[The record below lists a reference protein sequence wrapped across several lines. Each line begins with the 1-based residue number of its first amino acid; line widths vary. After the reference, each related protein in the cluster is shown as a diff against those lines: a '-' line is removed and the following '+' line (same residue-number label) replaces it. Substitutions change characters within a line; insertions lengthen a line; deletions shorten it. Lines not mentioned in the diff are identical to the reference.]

1 MARLNLQGATD
12 MVYAILFTC
21 LVIGVPIAFSIV
33 SALLYFMATGEF
45 PYHLRIVATQ
55 MFGGMKSY
63 PLLAIPLFILAGE
76 LMNES
81 GITRRIISFTSILVG
96 RFRSG
101 LALVNI
107 WASVIFAG
115 LSGSAVADTSAIGR
129 VFIPE
134 MEKRGYPRDFAAAIT
149 AASSVIGPII
159 PPSIPVII
167 YALTVTGVSVP
178 ALFLAGVMPGI
189 LLACFLSA
197 YVMVFA
203 SHYEKPGH
211 TLTGVSKRSILL
223 QGIIPLLMPVF
234 VVGSILLGV
243 VTPTEAASFAVAYAL
258 FVGIVLFRELKFSDL
273 PGIFGRSM
281 RDSAVIMIV
290 ISAVA
295 AANWLLTYNRI
306 PNMIVDFSLEF
317 MTEKWIFLVVTM
329 ILFLFVGLF
338 LEGIAAMLVLVP
350 ILHPIAVSMGVDPT
364 HFGILVVFNLMI
376 GLITPPMGLCL
387 FVADSIAEVGLSRL
401 TRQILPLFFVEL
413 LVLVIITFVP
423 ITVIGLPRLLG
434 F

>member
-1 MARLNLQGATD
+1 
-12 MVYAILFTC
+12 MVYLILLVG
-21 LVIGVPIAFSIV
+21 LVIGLPIAFAIAA
-33 SALLYFMATGEF
+33 ALLYFMAAGDF

-55 MFGGMKSY
+55 MFGGLKSY

-81 GITRRIISFTSILVG
+81 GITSRIISFTSILVG
-96 RFRSG
+96 RFRAG
-101 LALVNI
+101 LAMVNI

-134 MEKRGYPRDFAAAIT
+134 MEKRGYPRDFSAAIT

-178 ALFLAGVMPGI
+178 AMFLGGIGPGL
-189 LLACFLSA
+189 LLATLLSI
-197 YVMVFA
+197 YVTIFA
-203 SHYEKPGH
+203 GHFETPTDIQEKAR
-211 TLTGVSKRSILL
+211 KRAILL

-234 VVGSILLGV
+234 VVGSILWGI
-243 VTPTEAASFAVAYAL
+243 VTPTEAASFAVCYAL
-258 FVGIVLFRELKFSDL
+258 VVGLFVFRELKIKDL
-273 PGIFGRSM
+273 PGVFARSM
-281 RDSAVIMIV
+281 RDSSVIMIV
-290 ISAVA
+290 MSAVSA
-295 AANWLLTYNRI
+295 GNWLMTYNRI
-306 PNMIVDFSLEF
+306 PNMITDFALQYMNSKF
-317 MTEKWIFLVVTM
+317 IFLFAVI
-329 ILFLFVGLF
+329 ILFLIVGLF

-350 ILHPIAVSMGVDPT
+350 ILHPIAVSMGIDPT

-387 FVADSIAEVGLSRL
+387 FVADSIANVGLGKL
-401 TRQILPLFFVEL
+401 TRQILPLFLVEVL
-413 LVLVIITFVP
+413 ALVIITYVP
-423 ITVIGLPRLLG
+423 STVLAIPRFFG

>member
-1 MARLNLQGATD
+1 
-12 MVYAILFTC
+12 MVYIILFCC
-21 LVIGVPIAFSIV
+21 LLIGVPVAFSIV
-33 SALLYFMATGEF
+33 AALLYFMATGDF
-45 PYHLRIVATQ
+45 PYHIRIVATQ
-55 MFGGMKSY
+55 MFGGIKSY

-81 GITRRIISFTSILVG
+81 GITSRIISFASILVG
-96 RFRSG
+96 RFRAG
-101 LALVNI
+101 LAMVNI

-178 ALFLAGVMPGI
+178 ALFLAGVTPGV
-189 LLACFLSA
+189 LLAIFLSV
-197 YVMVFA
+197 YVMIFA
-203 SHYEKPGH
+203 GDYETRNEE
-211 TLTGVSKRSILL
+211 TLSKTDRNKTLL
-223 QGIIPLLMPVF
+223 QGIIPLFMPVF
-234 VVGSILLGV
+234 VVGTILAGV
-243 VTPTEAASFAVAYAL
+243 VTPTEAASFAVAYAMIVGL
-258 FVGIVLFRELKFSDL
+258 FMFRELKWSDL
-273 PGIFGRSM
+273 PGVFARSM
-281 RDSAVIMIV
+281 RDSAVILIV

-306 PNMIVDFSLEF
+306 PNMITDFAMNF
-317 MTEKWIFLVVTM
+317 MTAKWMFLVSAM
-329 ILFLFVGLF
+329 ALFLFVGLF

-387 FVADSIAEVGLSRL
+387 FVADSVAKVGLGRL
-401 TRQILPLFFVEL
+401 TRQIIPLFFVEL

>member
-1 MARLNLQGATD
+1 
-12 MVYAILFTC
+12 MVYVILLFC
-21 LVIGVPIAFSIV
+21 LIIGVPVAFSIV
-33 SALLYFMATGEF
+33 AALMYFMAVGEF

-55 MFGGMKSY
+55 MFGGISSY

-81 GITRRIISFTSILVG
+81 GITTRIIAFTNVIVG
-96 RFRSG
+96 RLRAG

-134 MEKRGYPRDFAAAIT
+134 MEKSGYPRDFSAAIT

-167 YALTVTGVSVP
+167 YALIVTGVSVP
-178 ALFLAGVMPGI
+178 GMFLGGVIPGI
-189 LLACFLSA
+189 MLAIFLSV
-197 YVMVFA
+197 YVMIFA
-203 SHYEKPGH
+203 GKYQIVEPYAHVGSERK
-211 TLTGVSKRSILL
+211 ILL

-234 VVGSILLGV
+234 VVGTILFGV

-258 FVGIVLFRELKFSDL
+258 IVGLLLFREIKLTDL
-273 PGIFGRSM
+273 PRIFGNAM
-281 RDSAVIMIV
+281 RDAAVIMI
-290 ISAVA
+290 IMSTVA
-295 AANWLLTYNRI
+295 AANWLMTYNRI
-306 PNMIVDFSLEF
+306 PNMITDFALEF
-317 MTEKWIFLVVTM
+317 MTARWMFMVSAMTLFLVA
-329 ILFLFVGLF
+329 GLF

-387 FVADSIAEVGLSRL
+387 FVADSVANVGLGRL
-401 TRQILPLFFVEL
+401 VRQIIPLFFVEL
-413 LVLVIITFVP
+413 IVLIIIAFLP
-423 ITVIGLPRLLG
+423 ITVIGLPRLFG

>member
-1 MARLNLQGATD
+1 MIY
-12 MVYAILFTC
+12 VILLVC
-21 LVIGVPIAFSIV
+21 LFIGVPIAFAIV
-33 SALLYFMATGEF
+33 AALLYFMAVGEF
-45 PYHLRIVATQ
+45 PYTVRIVATQ

-81 GITRRIISFTSILVG
+81 GITSRIIKFTSLLVG
-96 RFRSG
+96 RFRAG

-107 WASVIFAG
+107 WGSVIFAG

-134 MEKRGYPRDFAAAIT
+134 MEKKGYPRDFAAAIT

-178 ALFLAGVMPGI
+178 ALFLAGIVPGV
-189 LLACFLSA
+189 LLAIFLSV
-197 YVMVFA
+197 YVLIWA
-203 SHYEKPGH
+203 GNYEKPEK
-211 TLTGVSKRSILL
+211 TRSMESKRKTLL
-223 QGIIPLLMPVF
+223 QGIIPVFMPVF
-234 VVGSILLGV
+234 VVGTILLGV

-258 FVGIVLFRELKFSDL
+258 IVGIFLFGELKVSAL
-273 PGIFGRSM
+273 IGIFGRSM
-281 RDSAVIMIV
+281 RDSAVILIV
-290 ISAVA
+290 ISAVS

-306 PNMIVDFSLEF
+306 PNIITDFALTF
-317 MTEKWIFLVVTM
+317 MTAKWMFLLAAM
-329 ILFLFVGLF
+329 LLFLFVGLF
-338 LEGIAAMLVLVP
+338 LEGIAAMVVLVP

-364 HFGILVVFNLMI
+364 HFGILVIFNLMV
-376 GLITPPMGLCL
+376 GLITPPLGLCL
-387 FVADSIAEVGLSRL
+387 FVADSIAGVGLGRL

-413 LVLVIITFVP
+413 LVLVILTFVP
-423 ITVIGLPRLLG
+423 VTVTGLPRLLG

>member
-1 MARLNLQGATD
+1 
-12 MVYAILFTC
+12 
-21 LVIGVPIAFSIV
+21 
-33 SALLYFMATGEF
+33 
-45 PYHLRIVATQ
+45 
-55 MFGGMKSY
+55 
-63 PLLAIPLFILAGE
+63 
-76 LMNES
+76 MNAS
-81 GITRRIISFTSILVG
+81 GITSRIIAFTNVLVG
-96 RFRSG
+96 RLRAG

-134 MEKRGYPRDFAAAIT
+134 MEKRGYPRDFSAAIT

-167 YALTVTGVSVP
+167 YALIVTGVSVP
-178 ALFLAGVMPGI
+178 GMFLGGVVPGI
-189 LLACFLSA
+189 LLAIFLSV
-197 YVMVFA
+197 YVMIFA
-203 SHYEKPGH
+203 GHYQKAEPEK
-211 TLTGVSKRSILL
+211 TDRSKASVLV

-234 VVGSILLGV
+234 VVGTILFGV

-258 FVGIVLFRELKFSDL
+258 FVGLFLFREIKWSDL
-273 PGIFGRSM
+273 PRIFGNSM

-290 ISAVA
+290 MAAVA
-295 AANWLLTYNRI
+295 AANWLMTYNRI
-306 PNMIVDFSLEF
+306 PNMITDFALAY
-317 MTEKWIFLVVTM
+317 MTARWMFLVSSMV
-329 ILFLFVGLF
+329 LFLFAGLF

-387 FVADSIAEVGLSRL
+387 FVADSVANVGLGAL
-401 TRQILPLFFVEL
+401 VRQIIPLFFVEL
-413 LVLVIITFVP
+413 LALIVIAFFPV
-423 ITVIGLPRLLG
+423 TVVGLPRLFG

>member
-1 MARLNLQGATD
+1 
-12 MVYAILFTC
+12 MVYAILIIC
-21 LVIGVPIAFSIV
+21 LMIGVPVAFSIV
-33 SALLYFMATGEF
+33 AALMYFMMAGEF
-45 PYHLRIVATQ
+45 PYHIRIVATQ
-55 MFGGMKSY
+55 MFGGMRSY

-81 GITRRIISFTSILVG
+81 GITTRIIAFTNVIVG
-96 RFRSG
+96 RLRAG
-101 LALVNI
+101 LAMVNI

-134 MEKRGYPRDFAAAIT
+134 MEKRGYPRDFSAAIT

-167 YALTVTGVSVP
+167 YALIVTGVSVP
-178 ALFLAGVMPGI
+178 GMFLGGVIPGI
-189 LLACFLSA
+189 LLAIFLSV

-203 SHYEKPGH
+203 GHYQKVEPEKA
-211 TLTGVSKRSILL
+211 VRSRASILV

-234 VVGSILLGV
+234 VVGTILFGV

-258 FVGIVLFRELKFSDL
+258 FVGLFLFREIKWSDL
-273 PGIFGRSM
+273 PRIFGNSM

-290 ISAVA
+290 MASVA
-295 AANWLLTYNRI
+295 AANWLMTYNRI
-306 PNMIVDFSLEF
+306 PNIITDFALAY
-317 MTEKWIFLVVTM
+317 MTAKWMFLVSAM
-329 ILFLFVGLF
+329 ILFLVAGLF

-387 FVADSIAEVGLSRL
+387 FVADSVANVGLGPL
-401 TRQILPLFFVEL
+401 TRRIIPLFFVEL
-413 LVLVIITFVP
+413 LALIVISFFPV
-423 ITVIGLPRLLG
+423 TVIGLPRLFG

>member
-1 MARLNLQGATD
+1 
-12 MVYAILFTC
+12 MVYLILLIC
-21 LVIGVPIAFSIV
+21 LIIGVPVAFSIV
-33 SALLYFMATGEF
+33 AALMYFMAVGEF
-45 PYHLRIVATQ
+45 PYHIRIVATQ
-55 MFGGMKSY
+55 MFGGLRSY
-63 PLLAIPLFILAGE
+63 PLLAIPLFILAGD

-81 GITRRIISFTSILVG
+81 GITRRIIAFTNVLVG
-96 RFRSG
+96 KFRAG

-134 MEKRGYPRDFAAAIT
+134 MEKRGYPRDFSAAIT

-167 YALTVTGVSVP
+167 YALIVTGVSVP
-178 ALFLAGVMPGI
+178 GMFLGGVFPGI
-189 LLACFLSA
+189 LLAIFLSI
-197 YVMVFA
+197 YVMIFA
-203 SHYEKPGH
+203 GNYEKPAREA
-211 TLTGVSKRSILL
+211 TGQSKGSVLA

-234 VVGSILLGV
+234 VVGTILMGV

-258 FVGIVLFRELKFSDL
+258 IVGLFLFRELKWSDL
-273 PGIFGRSM
+273 PRIFGNSM

-290 ISAVA
+290 MATVA
-295 AANWLLTYNRI
+295 AGNWLMTYNRV
-306 PNMIVDFSLEF
+306 PNMITDFAMAY
-317 MTEKWIFLVVTM
+317 MTAKWMFLVSAMV
-329 ILFLFVGLF
+329 LFLVAGLF

-387 FVADSIAEVGLSRL
+387 FVADSVAHVGLGRL
-401 TRQILPLFFVEL
+401 TRQIIPLFFVEL
-413 LVLVIITFVP
+413 LVLIIISFFP
-423 ITVIGLPRLLG
+423 ITVLGLPHLFG